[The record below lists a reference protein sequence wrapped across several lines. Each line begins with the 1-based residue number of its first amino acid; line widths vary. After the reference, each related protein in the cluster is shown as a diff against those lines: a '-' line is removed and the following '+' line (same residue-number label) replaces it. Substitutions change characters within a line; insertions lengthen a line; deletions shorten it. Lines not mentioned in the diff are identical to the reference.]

1 MRFRRNVRLVA
12 LAAVLAAIAFA
23 VVAFTDTNTF
33 AGGAPKAGDGSATI
47 SGYAVTGVSYVLN
60 ASNPQNVDK
69 VKFTLDAA
77 ATTVKAKL
85 SSGGSWYSCS
95 EDASVTANDW
105 ECATTS
111 PQATVASATQ
121 LTVVAAA

>member
-12 LAAVLAAIAFA
+12 LAALLAAISFA
-23 VVAFTDTNTF
+23 VVAFTDSNTF
-33 AGGAPKAGDGSATI
+33 PGGTPKAGDGSATI

-60 ASNPQNVDK
+60 ASNPQSVDK
-69 VKFTLDAA
+69 VKFTLDAP

-85 SSGGSWYSCS
+85 LSAGSWYSCS

-111 PQATVASATQ
+111 PQGTVASAAQ